1 MPAPA
6 NTNAVS
12 IPVADFVRS
21 LTLSEKFNLKAGA
34 RPNRQV
40 KSVLSDAAAL
50 LDGVSASLTKGAE
63 VSVGSAWHGPDLFLN
78 KAEAVTIARSKDR
91 AAYITGN
98 VALKGLPKRV
108 TGQLANIRKSFKL
121 SSDTQAAALA
131 LRVYDRVC
139 DNLWRGNGFSIESTA
154 NVAASFDTDRVRN
167 KIIRQTP

>member
-1 MPAPA
+1 MTAPA
-6 NTNAVS
+6 NNNAVS
-12 IPVADFVRS
+12 IPVADFARS

-40 KSVLSDAAAL
+40 KAVLSDAAAL
-50 LDGVSASLTKGAE
+50 LDGVSASLTKGAI

-78 KAEAVTIARSKDR
+78 KTEATTIARAKDR
-91 AAYITGN
+91 TAYLAGN

-121 SSDTQAAALA
+121 SSDAQAASLA

-139 DNLWRGNGFSIESTA
+139 DNLWRGNGFSVDAAA
-154 NVAASFDTDRVRN
+154 NTQASFDTDRVRS
-167 KIIRQTP
+167 KILPPTP